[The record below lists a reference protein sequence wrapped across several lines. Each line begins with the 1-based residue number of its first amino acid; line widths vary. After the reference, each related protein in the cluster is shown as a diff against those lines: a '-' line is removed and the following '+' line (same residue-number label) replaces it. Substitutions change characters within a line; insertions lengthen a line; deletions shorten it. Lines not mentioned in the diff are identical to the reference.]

1 MYLGGQSALLE
12 REVACRDIH
21 PEEIVMSAY
30 LDRIASV
37 LHREPH
43 HRAVRVPRRLRPR
56 RARATF
62 VAVDRSPA
70 YAY

>member
-1 MYLGGQSALLE
+1 MYLGGPSALLE
-12 REVACRDIH
+12 REVARRDTH
-21 PEEIVMSAY
+21 PEENVMSAY

-43 HRAVRVPRRLRPR
+43 HRVTRVPRRLRPR
-56 RARATF
+56 RARSTF
-62 VAVDRSPA
+62 VTVDRSPA